1 MSLSSST
8 SHPTSTST
16 DKYDTLHFSIQK
28 YVLNNFLCL
37 LSTTMFSMV
46 LYIQHYHILHS
57 FRRSGPGVIVIHV
70 MQAPFT
76 NPLSSTPHYVHY
88 GSDFL
93 FISKHSSAASVPAFS
108 VFYFEDYNRLI
119 LSTSTYTERITS
131 HSPSH
136 FLLPC
141 RGCSPYIAAHF
152 PWTHTLGIVMS
163 TIPGAHF
170 LLPVHPTVCTFTAH
184 LRLPQSITVGPPYR
198 RLDDT
203 RLRPSHC
210 CLSIGHCRIPS
221 AIDVLPPGIV
231 ASTIPMSGSRNREQI

>member
-28 YVLNNFLCL
+28 YVFNNLLCL
-37 LSTTMFSMV
+37 LSTTMFTMV

-88 GSDFL
+88 GSNFL

-108 VFYFEDYNRLI
+108 VLYFEDYNRLI

-136 FLLPC
+136 FLLPY

-152 PWTHTLGIVMS
+152 PWTHTLGIVVS

-170 LLPVHPTVCTFTAH
+170 LLPMHPTVCTFTTH
-184 LRLPQSITVGPPYR
+184 L
-198 RLDDT
+198 
-203 RLRPSHC
+203 
-210 CLSIGHCRIPS
+210 
-221 AIDVLPPGIV
+221 
-231 ASTIPMSGSRNREQI
+231 